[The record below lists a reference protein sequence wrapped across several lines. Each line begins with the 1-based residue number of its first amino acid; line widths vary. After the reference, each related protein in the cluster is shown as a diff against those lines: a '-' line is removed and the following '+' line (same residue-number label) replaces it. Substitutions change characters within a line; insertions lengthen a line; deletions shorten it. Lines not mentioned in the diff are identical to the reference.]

1 MAVNSK
7 PSDNR
12 FGNSLWA
19 SANKLYLQPG
29 ELYVGSDYQLVQTLL
44 GSCVAVCASHSRSG
58 NLAIC
63 HLVLPGGRGR
73 VAADYRFAD
82 HTLPVLYRAVTRLA
96 PATAWQ
102 WRLFGGASIDAKGD
116 YFAIGRQNLLAV
128 QQWATTENICFSDS
142 DTGGHQ
148 GRIIQL
154 KKDGSVRLQYCGP
167 AT

>member
-1 MAVNSK
+1 MTSN
-7 PSDNR
+7 NR

-44 GSCVAVCASHSRSG
+44 GSCVAVCASHSPSG

-63 HLVLPGGRGR
+63 HLVLPGGRGK
-73 VAADYRFAD
+73 VAPDYRFAD

-102 WRLFGGASIDAKGD
+102 WRLFGGASIDAKAD
-116 YFAIGRQNLLAV
+116 YFAIGRQNLSAV
-128 QQWATTENICFSDS
+128 QQWATSQQIQFADS

-148 GRIIQL
+148 GRIIRLHQ
-154 KKDGSVRLQYCGP
+154 DGSVRLQYCGP